1 MDYKI
6 MYKKWSEN
14 GVADALSR
22 LSPESSA
29 ECACH
34 VVVPSQPK
42 WLEDVVASYSE
53 NSHAKELLSKLAVNK
68 DSVPGFS
75 LVNGL
80 LRYKNRIW
88 VGCDIELQQQLLKAF
103 TLHLLWDIQECL
115 QHIRNWSSCL
125 PGKWL
130 KSVARS
136 FVQSCR
142 ICQQAK
148 PDRGKS

>member
-1 MDYKI
+1 
-6 MYKKWSEN
+6 
-14 GVADALSR
+14 VADALSR

-29 ECACH
+29 EGACH

-103 TLHLLWDIQECL
+103 HSSPVVGHSGVLATYQKLKQLFAWKMVEISSPIICSIL
-115 QHIRNWSSCL
+115 QNLSA
-125 PGKWL
+125 GQ
-130 KSVARS
+130 AR
-136 FVQSCR
+136 
-142 ICQQAK
+142 
-148 PDRGKS
+148 